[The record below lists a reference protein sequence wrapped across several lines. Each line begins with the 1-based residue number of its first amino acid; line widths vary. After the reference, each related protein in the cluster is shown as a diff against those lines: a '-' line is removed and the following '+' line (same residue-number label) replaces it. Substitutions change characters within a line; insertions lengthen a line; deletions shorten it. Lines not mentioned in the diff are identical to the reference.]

1 MSLKLITSRFWSLFA
16 LLVLLIPVSAM
27 AQNAAV
33 TINIDANA
41 SRRAISPNIYGVAHA
56 TTAQLTDLNSP
67 LNRNGGNNTTRYNW
81 QLNADNRA
89 NDWYFESIPE
99 PSAVAGERG
108 DTFIAN
114 SKAGNAQAML
124 TIPMIDW
131 VAKLGVNRSK
141 LASFSVA
148 KYGAQTGNDWQWFPD
163 AGNGIRTSGQYVT
176 GNDPNDAN
184 VPSNSTYQQGWAQ
197 HLVNRW
203 GTNANGGLR
212 FYILDNEPSIWHSTH
227 RDVHPTGATMD
238 EIKNKMI
245 DYGGKVKSVDPS
257 ALIVGPEEWGWSGYI
272 LSGYDQQYGSLHGWS
287 FMPDRSNHGGWDYL
301 PWLLDQLRQNNNTT
315 GKRLLDVFTVHYYP
329 QGGEFSNDT
338 SSAMQLRRNRSTRSL
353 WDPNYVDESWI
364 TDRVQLVP
372 RLKSW
377 VDTYY
382 PGTFTG
388 VTEYN
393 WGAENHIN
401 GATAQADILGIFGR
415 EGLDMAARWTTPD
428 PSTPTY
434 KAMKMYRNYDGN
446 KSSFGDTSIA
456 AAGPNPDNVSVF
468 AAERSADGGLT
479 IMVISKYLSGTT
491 PASFNMANFPHN
503 GVAQVWQLT
512 AANTIS
518 RLTDVSFSGN
528 TFGATL
534 PAQSITLFVLS
545 VASGNQSPVAVIAG
559 APTSGIA
566 PLNVSFDGGS
576 SSDADGSIVSYAWN
590 FGDSATG
597 SGVTTNHTYSAPG
610 TYIARLTVTDN
621 QGASNSATT
630 TVQVNAAPPAL
641 PTAPT
646 NLVAGTVSKT
656 QISLAWT
663 DNASNE
669 AGFKIERCPGANCT
683 NFSQI
688 ATVGVN
694 VRNFSNTGLKRNG
707 TYQYR
712 VRAFNASGNS
722 AYSNTASAKTPR

>member
-1 MSLKLITSRFWSLFA
+1 MPLKLIVSRFWSLFG

-41 SRRAISPNIYGVAHA
+41 NRRAISPNIYGVAHA

-89 NDWYFESIPE
+89 NDWYFESIAE
-99 PSAVAGERG
+99 PSAVPGERG
-108 DTFIAN
+108 DAFIAN
-114 SKAGNAQAML
+114 SKAGNAQAMV
-124 TIPMIDW
+124 TFPTIDW

-141 LASFSVA
+141 LASFSIA
-148 KYGAQTGNDWQWFPD
+148 KYGAQTGNDWQWYPD
-163 AGNGIRTSGQYVT
+163 AGNGVRATGQYVT
-176 GNDPNDAN
+176 SNDPNDAN
-184 VPSNSTYQQGWAQ
+184 VASNSTYQQGWAQ
-197 HLVNRW
+197 HLVGRW

-212 FYILDNEPSIWHSTH
+212 YYILDNEPSIWHSTH

-245 DYGGKVKSVDPS
+245 DYGGKIKSIDPS
-257 ALIVGPEEWGWSGYI
+257 ALVVGPEEWGWSGYI
-272 LSGYDQQYGSLHGWS
+272 LSGYDQQYGSLHGWN
-287 FMPDRSNHGGWDYL
+287 FMPDRTNHGGWDYL
-301 PWLLDQLRQNNNTT
+301 PWLLDQLRQNNNAT

-329 QGGEFSNDT
+329 QGGEFSNDV

-353 WDPNYVDESWI
+353 WDPSYIDETWI
-364 TDRVQLVP
+364 NDRVQLVP

-377 VDTYY
+377 VNSYY
-382 PGTFTG
+382 PGTLTG

-479 IMVISKYLSGTT
+479 IMVISKYLSGNT
-491 PASFNMANFPHN
+491 PATINLANFPHN
-503 GVAQVWQLT
+503 GSAQVWQLT
-512 AANTIS
+512 AANSIN

-528 TFGATL
+528 TLGATL
-534 PAQSITLFVLS
+534 PAQSITLFVLPE
-545 VASGNQSPVAVIAG
+545 ASGNQAPFAVITAT
-559 APTSGIA
+559 PTSGVA
-566 PLNVSFDGGS
+566 PLAVVFDGS
-576 SSDADGSIVSYAWN
+576 NSSDPDGTIVSYLWN
-590 FGDSATG
+590 FGDGTTG
-597 SGVTTNHTYSAPG
+597 SGITINHTYSVSG

-630 TVQVNAAPPAL
+630 TVQVNPTPSTFPA
-641 PTAPT
+641 APT
-646 NLVAGTVSKT
+646 NLVATAISKN
-656 QISLAWT
+656 QIGLAWT

-669 AGFKIERCPGANCT
+669 TGFKIERCPGTNCT
-683 NFSQI
+683 NFNQI